1 MHVIPAVDVLDG
13 QVVRLVQG
21 DYSRMAVYGRDPV
34 SVGRKWIADGASLLH
49 VVDLQAA
56 RSGLVTSEIGES
68 FGEAGVPFQIGG
80 GIRDAHAALAA
91 CAAGASRVVVG
102 TAAVAGEPLQEIV
115 AAVGAARVVVA
126 VDVRNGRS
134 LGSGW
139 EDEGRDW
146 WTVLRE
152 IVTAGVPRV
161 LVTGITRDGTLRGPD
176 IGLIRAVAAAAPT
189 LAVIASGGVGDLSDI
204 ATLAGLDLEA
214 AVVGRALYDGV
225 FDLPA
230 ALEAAAG

>member
-1 MHVIPAVDVLDG
+1 
-13 QVVRLVQG
+13 
-21 DYSRMAVYGRDPV
+21 MAVYDRDPV

-56 RSGLVTSEIGES
+56 RSGLVTPEIGES

-80 GIRDAHAALAA
+80 GIRDAQAALAA

-189 LAVIASGGVGDLSDI
+189 LAVIASGGVGDLTDI

>member
-21 DYSRMAVYGRDPV
+21 DYSRMAVYDRDPV

-56 RSGLVTSEIGES
+56 RSGLVTPEIGES

-80 GIRDAHAALAA
+80 GIRDAQAALAA

-139 EDEGRDW
+139 EDDGRDW

-189 LAVIASGGVGDLSDI
+189 LAVIASGGVGDLTDI